1 MKKESAV
8 KQIAALLK
16 AKIAEGAPEGLKA
29 SPEHEAGES
38 PEKEMMEE
46 HEAAESPEK
55 EMAEEQ
61 ATAGMP
67 EHEMGEE
74 HGGDMDIE
82 HLLSQLPP
90 EQLEQLANSLSADI
104 QDPQATQGGDEI
116 AQLAHAIQAH
126 LSQNP
131 EASVDLPDHEQAA
144 ALDSIKSAAYIEG
157 FIKQAVAH
165 GTDIEQAV
173 TMYDNILSSTIGQL
187 KQAELKGNQHK
198 LDVDHDGKIEASDLK
213 KLREGKKTSGKEET
227 KVAAYYE
234 GIIERAREYG
244 IHDSD
249 TIAFVKAAND
259 GAMAPFMDKAQA
271 ILEQLKGQGGQAMEG
286 ISDKLH
292 GLQDTAMQHIHSASP
307 LQLAGAGAGVGAL
320 GAAGLA
326 HMMNRKD
333 KQKQRLQMMQGMLE
347 GGNPQATVG

>member
-1 MKKESAV
+1 
-8 KQIAALLK
+8 
-16 AKIAEGAPEGLKA
+16 
-29 SPEHEAGES
+29 
-38 PEKEMMEE
+38 
-46 HEAAESPEK
+46 
-55 EMAEEQ
+55 MAEEQ
-61 ATAGMP
+61 AAGGAP
-67 EHEMGEE
+67 EHERGEE
-74 HGGDMDIE
+74 HGDMGIE

-104 QDPQATQGGDEI
+104 KDPQATQGGDEI

-157 FIKQAVAH
+157 FIKQAVAY

-187 KQAELKGNQHK
+187 KEAELKGDQYK

-213 KLREGKKTSGKEET
+213 KLREGKKNKEAALKGNQHKLDVDGDGKIEASDLKKLREGKKSDEKEET

-244 IHDSD
+244 IRDSD
-249 TIAFVKAAND
+249 TIDFVKAANE

-271 ILEQLKGQGGQAMEG
+271 ILAQLQGQGGEALRG
-286 ISDKLH
+286 ITDKLH
-292 GLQDTAMQHIHSASP
+292 GLQGQAQDYLNSATP
-307 LQLAGAGAGVGAL
+307 LQLAGAGAGVGAAGAL
-320 GAAGLA
+320 GLS
-326 HMMNRKD
+326 HMLNNRD
-333 KQKQRLQMMQGMLE
+333 KKKQRLQMMQGMLE
-347 GGNPQATVG
+347 GGNPQAVVG

>member
-16 AKIAEGAPEGLKA
+16 AKIAEGAPVGLKA
-29 SPEHEAGES
+29 FPEHEAGES

-61 ATAGMP
+61 ATTGMP
-67 EHEMGEE
+67 ENEMTGE

-82 HLLSQLPP
+82 HLLSQLHP

-116 AQLAHAIQAH
+116 AQLAHEIQAH

-165 GTDIEQAV
+165 GTGIEQAV

-187 KQAELKGNQHK
+187 KQAELKGKQHK
-198 LDVDHDGKIEASDLK
+198 LDVDGDGKIEASDLK
-213 KLREGKKTSGKEET
+213 KLREGKKISKKEET

-249 TIAFVKAAND
+249 TVYIVKAANE
-259 GAMAPFMDKAQA
+259 GSMAPLMEVIDRIKNQA
-271 ILEQLKGQGGQAMEG
+271 GDALQGVGGG
-286 ISDKLH
+286 IAEKLH
-292 GLQDTAMQHIHSASP
+292 GLQDTAMQHINSASP
-307 LQLAGAGAGVGAL
+307 LQLAGAGASVGAL